1 MELFFSPIYQRGH
14 ERISRYLSKMSRSAA
29 SLPSILAG
37 PADVEGRLSKKNV
50 QRTGEATVPSPSLS
64 VTEFLKQADVEKYSA
79 LFEER
84 KIVTMEELL
93 RLTDNDLKD
102 IGLKLMGPRRKLTS
116 AIARHRKKDGCGTTS
131 V

>member
-1 MELFFSPIYQRGH
+1 
-14 ERISRYLSKMSRSAA
+14 MSRSAA
-29 SLPSILAG
+29 TLPSILAG
-37 PADVEGRLSKKNV
+37 PADVEGRLSKKNA
-50 QRTGEATVPSPSLS
+50 QTTEAATVPSPSNSLS

-93 RLTDNDLKD
+93 LLTDDDLKD

-116 AIARHRKKDGCGTTS
+116 AIARHRKKKDGCGTTP